1 MLSQIHTH
9 IKSWWQQTP
18 LPTTTATPSFQ
29 KWQNFDQDR
38 WMTFASD
45 RTSRT
50 GTSHQWAGSFR
61 LVSWNANAD
70 ASLPKSRMSAL
81 LQVVKTRG
89 AANAVFLQEV
99 SREALTALLEESW
112 VQQDWYTSDANA
124 SASGNQKFISITLG
138 PSFG

>member
-1 MLSQIHTH
+1 
-9 IKSWWQQTP
+9 
-18 LPTTTATPSFQ
+18 
-29 KWQNFDQDR
+29 
-38 WMTFASD
+38 
-45 RTSRT
+45 
-50 GTSHQWAGSFR
+50 
-61 LVSWNANAD
+61 
-70 ASLPKSRMSAL
+70 MSAL